1 MIAYPSFHSTSSKT
15 FLNVAIPASATAD
28 PAGDLR
34 IALDTLFNHP
44 NVGPFIGKQLIQRL
58 VTSNP
63 SPAYVARVSA
73 VFANNGRGV
82 RGDMGA
88 VMKAILTDPEARTA
102 SLANDPNYGKLREP
116 MVRMTN
122 WMRAFGATSTS
133 GQWQIG
139 STSANTSLGQSTLT
153 SPSVFNFF
161 RPGYSPPNSRVG
173 AAGLTAP
180 EFQIVDEV
188 SVAGYLNTMQT
199 TIDAGIGATVNGA
212 RDVRATYSS
221 EMTLARD
228 PDALVDRMNL
238 LLLNGQ
244 MSPTLKGRILEAVRS
259 VAIPGGTATQA
270 QVNAALL
277 NRTKLA
283 IYMAMASSEYMV
295 QR

>member
-1 MIAYPSFHSTSSKT
+1 
-15 FLNVAIPASATAD
+15 
-28 PAGDLR
+28 
-34 IALDTLFNHP
+34 
-44 NVGPFIGKQLIQRL
+44 
-58 VTSNP
+58 
-63 SPAYVARVSA
+63 
-73 VFANNGRGV
+73 
-82 RGDMGA
+82 
-88 VMKAILTDPEARTA
+88 
-102 SLANDPNYGKLREP
+102 

-122 WMRAFGATSTS
+122 WMRAFGATSSS

-228 PDALVDRMNL
+228 PDALADRMNL